1 MPVPQAITA
10 SVGEKRKKLEGKI
23 FDEPPMIPYTAVELS
38 HVLDK
43 WIRDGIVRPFTVSR
57 PLTEEERK
65 NLLFYR
71 IHNYVRHSTKDYWTL
86 HRFFYK
92 KLGREPWSSLKR
104 SPNCRG
110 TLYLTTKKKGWWL

>member
-1 MPVPQAITA
+1 MPVPQAIIA
-10 SVGEKRKKLEGKI
+10 SVGEKRKKPEGKI
-23 FDEPPMIPYTAVELS
+23 FEEPPVIPYTVVELS

-71 IHNYVRHSTKDYWTL
+71 IHNYVRHSTKDY
-86 HRFFYK
+86 
-92 KLGREPWSSLKR
+92 
-104 SPNCRG
+104 
-110 TLYLTTKKKGWWL
+110 